1 MYFCLLA
8 FMLWGRTVA
17 VASTNPIFE
26 VSAHLLGCSAP
37 AETTFHGGSREIIN
51 SLEARRE
58 IFFGVKKEDGFSS
71 LGCQLKKQRTT
82 RCRSH
87 IMF

>member
-8 FMLWGRTVA
+8 FMLWVRTVA
-17 VASTNPIFE
+17 VAPTNPISE

-58 IFFGVKKEDGFSS
+58 IFFGVKKKDGFNSVS
-71 LGCQLKKQRTT
+71 TVYKYFIECFL
-82 RCRSH
+82 
-87 IMF
+87 